1 MLINYWDCKFSAYDE
16 IWDDEEDVSIYRCTH
31 PNGTVCNLDNK
42 FAGDK
47 KNCKLIDEPKN
58 ECSKGG
64 NHEWGIDGMHSNTY
78 CKKCFIDKPEVGQMK
93 CDGSNTKTIRIC
105 CDSRQFVCDYAVR
118 VKSDEQQNLKFVVC
132 RKHCKGE
139 KT

>member
-1 MLINYWDCKFSAYDE
+1 MLINYWDCEFSDYDE

-64 NHEWGIDGMHSNTY
+64 NHEWGIDGVHTNVY
-78 CKKCFIDKPEVGQMK
+78 CKKCFINKPEVGQMK
-93 CDGSNTKTIRIC
+93 CDKGDKT
-105 CDSRQFVCDYAVR
+105 
-118 VKSDEQQNLKFVVC
+118 
-132 RKHCKGE
+132 
-139 KT
+139 